1 MEGHVQL
8 DRKGWVVVNNP
19 HRASCT
25 VCGKDFGIGHSGE
38 GDVKTHLEIES
49 GKFRMR
55 EVRASKQAKSVV
67 FWGNEISLQSKVS
80 TATAELGWVSHM
92 NRHALSFGC
101 LDYFMKLSTVTF
113 PDSEAVTKIS
123 CGYMMNLQ
131 MSAAGLSQQACGNSG
146 WTFLKKWK
154 WIPTNLKTCRC

>member
-1 MEGHVQL
+1 M
-8 DRKGWVVVNNP
+8 VVNNL
-19 HRASCT
+19 HRASCA

-38 GDVKTHLEIES
+38 ANVKAHLETES

-55 EVRASKQAKSVV
+55 EVSASKQTKSVV
-67 FWGNEISLQSKVS
+67 FWGNEISLQSEVS
-80 TATAELGWVSHM
+80 TAAAESAWVSM

-113 PDSEAVTKIS
+113 PDSEAVTRIS

-131 MSAAGLSQQACGNSG
+131 MSAAGLSQGCGNKVGGCFWRNGNES
-146 WTFLKKWK
+146 LQ
-154 WIPTNLKTCRC
+154 I